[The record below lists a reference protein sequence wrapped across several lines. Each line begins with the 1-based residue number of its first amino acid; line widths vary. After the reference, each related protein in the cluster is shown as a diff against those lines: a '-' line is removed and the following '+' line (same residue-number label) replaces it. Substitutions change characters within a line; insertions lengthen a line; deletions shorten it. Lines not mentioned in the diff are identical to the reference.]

1 MRRMQLGAA
10 ALLVSAG
17 VACSDSTNP
26 QVGKGQ
32 NVSLSFAGRVPG
44 AAGVQSVTDLAGD
57 SMIVTSGANTL
68 VITNVEVVLRKIE
81 LKRQTTAVD
90 CDSTANEDA
99 CEEFTLGA
107 MLVNVPLAAG
117 VTTAFTIPIDSGT
130 YTKAEFKIHK
140 PGNDSV
146 DLAFKAANPTW
157 PNNVSIRVH
166 GRYNG
171 VAFTYTTPLN
181 VDQETTFNPALV
193 IDASGSTTNLT
204 LRVDVATWFKT
215 TAGALIDP
223 ATANTGGAN
232 ESVVKDNIKNSFKA
246 FEDHDHD
253 GNETNG

>member
-1 MRRMQLGAA
+1 MQLGAA
-10 ALLVSAG
+10 ALLVSAV
-17 VACSDSTNP
+17 VACSDATNP

-44 AAGVQSVTDLAGD
+44 AAGIQSATNIMAD
-57 SMIVTSGANTL
+57 SMVITSGANTL
-68 VITNVEVVLRKIE
+68 VISSVEIVLREVE
-81 LKRQTTAVD
+81 LKRQTTTLD
-90 CDSTANEDA
+90 CDSTAVEDA

-146 DLAFKAANPTW
+146 DTAFMAANPTW
-157 PNNVSIRVH
+157 PANISIRVT

-171 VAFTYTTPLN
+171 VAFSYTTPLD
-181 VDQETTFNPALV
+181 VDQETSFNPELV
-193 IDASGSTTNLT
+193 IDASGTTTNLT
-204 LRVDVATWFKT
+204 LRVDVATWFKK
-215 TAGALIDP
+215 ANGALIDP

-232 ESVVKDNIKNSFKA
+232 ESAVQNNIKNSFKT
-246 FEDHDHD
+246 FEDHDSD
-253 GNETNG
+253 GNESNG

>member
-1 MRRMQLGAA
+1 MRRMQYGFMGLLAA
-10 ALLVSAG
+10 SA
-17 VACSDSTNP
+17 VACSDATNA

-44 AAGVQSVTDLAGD
+44 AAGVQSVQAAGD
-57 SMIVTSGANTL
+57 SMVITSGANTL
-68 VITNVEVVLRKIE
+68 VITSVEVVLRKIE
-81 LKRQTTAVD
+81 LKRQTTTVN

-107 MLVNVPLAAG
+107 MLVQVPLAAG
-117 VTTAFTIPIDSGT
+117 VTTAFTVPIDSGT

-146 DLAFKAANPTW
+146 DTAFKAANPTW
-157 PNNVSIRVH
+157 PANVSIRVT

-171 VAFTYTTPLN
+171 TAFTYTTPLD
-181 VDQETTFNPALV
+181 VEQETTFNPALV
-193 IDASGSTTNLT
+193 IDVSGSTTNLT

-215 TAGALIDP
+215 AGGTLIDP

-232 ESVVKDNIKNSFKA
+232 ESTVKDNIKNSFKA
-246 FEDHDHD
+246 FRDHDHD
-253 GNETNG
+253 GNESNG